1 LFRVFALS
9 DEFKYIP
16 VREEEKLELSKL
28 LERLPVPVKDGTAEA
43 FWVIVED
50 VDGEVILYHDSFI
63 LKQKYA
69 EEDHVITFTVPLFE
83 LLPPNYFISIIANR
97 WLHCETK
104 LPMSFRHLI
113 LPKKY
118 PQHTEL
124 LDLQPLPSFANREY
138 EAVYNG
144 WVDKFNP
151 IQTQVF
157 NALYNMAVMLDQH
170 MKLLF
175 HEYVT
180 LLIKQ
185 RIKFVLYV

>member
-1 LFRVFALS
+1 MFRVFALS

-28 LERLPVPVKDGTAEA
+28 LERVPVPVKEGIKELTSKIN
-43 FWVIVED
+43 VLL
-50 VDGEVILYHDSFI
+50 DGEVILYHDSFI

-113 LPKKY
+113 LPKK
-118 PQHTEL
+118 
-124 LDLQPLPSFANREY
+124 
-138 EAVYNG
+138 
-144 WVDKFNP
+144 
-151 IQTQVF
+151 
-157 NALYNMAVMLDQH
+157 
-170 MKLLF
+170 
-175 HEYVT
+175 
-180 LLIKQ
+180 
-185 RIKFVLYV
+185 